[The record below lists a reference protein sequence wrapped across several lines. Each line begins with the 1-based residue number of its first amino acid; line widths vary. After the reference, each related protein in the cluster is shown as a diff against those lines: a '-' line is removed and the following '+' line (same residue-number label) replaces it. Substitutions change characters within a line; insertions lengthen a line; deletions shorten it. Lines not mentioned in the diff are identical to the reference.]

1 MNSTKSISQYNC
13 QQNGEIYAF
22 FDQILMAQK
31 MSIYYREIF
40 CILHSESAKYKW
52 QAFTYCCWDQFGP
65 FSVAIAT

>member
-31 MSIYYREIF
+31 CQSITEKYSAF
-40 CILHSESAKYKW
+40 CIQKVQSTSGKHLHIV
-52 QAFTYCCWDQFGP
+52 FGIS
-65 FSVAIAT
+65 FDHFQLR